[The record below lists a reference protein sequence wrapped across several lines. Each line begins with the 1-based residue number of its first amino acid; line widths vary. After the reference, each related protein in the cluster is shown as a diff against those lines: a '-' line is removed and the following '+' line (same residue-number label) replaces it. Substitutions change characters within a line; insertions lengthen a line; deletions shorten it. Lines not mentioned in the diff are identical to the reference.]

1 METTIVIGGTS
12 GIGREIARHFAAE
25 GGQVV
30 LTGRDPVN
38 AAAIAAEIGG
48 NTTGV
53 GVDLAEPETVSAALA
68 DVKSVDN
75 LVVAALERDRNSIAE
90 YDIARA
96 QRLATLKLVGYPAV
110 VHALR
115 PRFSA
120 NASIV
125 LFGGL
130 AARRPWPGSLT
141 VSSVNGGVSALA
153 RALAVEI
160 APVRVNAVHP
170 GVIGDSPAVVNGWSE
185 EAVQA
190 VVDRTPLGRMVS
202 MSDVVDAV
210 LFLLRNGGVNGVDL
224 NMDGGWLLR

>member
-1 METTIVIGGTS
+1 MDSTIIVGGTS
-12 GIGREIARHFAAE
+12 GIGKEIARHFAAE
-25 GGQVV
+25 GGRVV

-38 AAAIAAEIGG
+38 AAAVAAEIGG

-53 GVDLAEPETVSAALA
+53 GVDLAEPETIKAAFA
-68 DVKSVDN
+68 EVASVDH
-75 LVVAALERDRNSIAE
+75 LVVAALERDRNTIAE

-96 QRLATLKLVGYPAV
+96 RRLATLKLVGYPAV
-110 VHALR
+110 VHTLQS
-115 PRFSA
+115 RFTA
-120 NASIV
+120 KASIV

-153 RALAVEI
+153 RALAVEV

-170 GVIGDSPAVVNGWSE
+170 GVIGDSPVVVNGWSE
-185 EAVQA
+185 EAVQT
-190 VVDRTPLGRMVS
+190 VVERTPLGRMVS
-202 MSDVVDAV
+202 MVDVVDAV
-210 LFLLRNGGVNGVDL
+210 VFLLKNGGVNGVDL